1 MATVDESIFEKAEP
15 MLIQFMDDAKQDIF
29 DFGGSHLC
37 KIIIEKQGRVG
48 STRRVME
55 FSIVVSDKLRFDVQT
70 EFYAAGGDFY
80 YNVWAEIRMDSN
92 KLSMIC
98 DGTIYAANEHY
109 EGYNKAVKDA
119 CQRCLE
125 KYNEMHKNLAN
136 YFF

>member
-1 MATVDESIFEKAEP
+1 MATIDESIFEKAEP
-15 MLIQFMDDAKQDIF
+15 MLIQYMDDAKQDIF
-29 DFGGSHLC
+29 DFGASHLC
-37 KIIIEKQGRVG
+37 KIIIEKQGRVS

-70 EFYAAGGDFY
+70 ELYAAGGDFY
-80 YNVWAEIRMDSN
+80 YNTWAEIRMDSN

-109 EGYNKAVKDA
+109 EEYNKAVKDA

-125 KYNEMHKNLAN
+125 KYNEMYKNLAN

>member
-37 KIIIEKQGRVG
+37 KIIIEKQGRVS

-80 YNVWAEIRMDSN
+80 YNIWAEIRMDSN
-92 KLSMIC
+92 KLSAIC

>member
-15 MLIQFMDDAKQDIF
+15 MLIQFMNDAEQDIN
-29 DFGGSHLC
+29 DFAGSHLC
-37 KIIIEKQGRVG
+37 KIDITKRGRVS

-70 EFYAAGGDFY
+70 ELYCAGGDFY
-80 YNVWAEIRMDSN
+80 YNTFAEIRMDSN
-92 KLSMIC
+92 KLSAIC

-109 EGYNKAVKDA
+109 EGYINAVKEA
-119 CQRCLE
+119 CQKCLE
-125 KYNEMHKNLAN
+125 KYNEMHKVLTN

>member
-1 MATVDESIFEKAEP
+1 MATIDESNFEKAEP

-29 DFGGSHLC
+29 DFGASHLC
-37 KIIIEKQGRVG
+37 KIIIEKQGRVS

-55 FSIVVSDKLRFDVQT
+55 FSIVVSDKLRFDIQT

-109 EGYNKAVKDA
+109 EGYNKAVKEA
-119 CQRCLE
+119 CQKCLE
-125 KYNEMHKNLAN
+125 KYNEMHRNLAN

>member
-15 MLIQFMDDAKQDIF
+15 MLIQYMDDAKQDIF

-37 KIIIEKQGRVG
+37 KIIIEKQGRVS

-80 YNVWAEIRMDSN
+80 YNIWAEIRMDSN
-92 KLSMIC
+92 KLSAIC

-109 EGYNKAVKDA
+109 EGYNKAVKEA
-119 CQRCLE
+119 CQKCLE
-125 KYNEMHKNLAN
+125 KYNEMHKHLAN